1 MCATYILNRCPT
13 KALQSITPYEAW
25 HGKKPSIGHLRV
37 FGCLAYALVPM
48 QQRRKLDDKAVKCI
62 FVGYSAESKGYRLY
76 HPQSKRILIS
86 RDVVFVEDAVQPLL
100 SCTKQTGMSSQDVF
114 DTLLPLFT
122 GGTSNVSSNEAH
134 VQPT

>member
-1 MCATYILNRCPT
+1 MCVAYILNRCPT

-25 HGKKPSIGHLRV
+25 HDKKPSIGHLRV

-76 HPQSKRILIS
+76 HLQSKHILIS
-86 RDVVFVEDAVQPLL
+86 RDVVFVEDVVQPLL
-100 SCTKQTGMSSQDVF
+100 SCTKQTGISSQDVF
-114 DTLLPLFT
+114 DTLLPLFK
-122 GGTSNVSSNEAH
+122 GGTSNVSPNDAH
-134 VQPT
+134 V